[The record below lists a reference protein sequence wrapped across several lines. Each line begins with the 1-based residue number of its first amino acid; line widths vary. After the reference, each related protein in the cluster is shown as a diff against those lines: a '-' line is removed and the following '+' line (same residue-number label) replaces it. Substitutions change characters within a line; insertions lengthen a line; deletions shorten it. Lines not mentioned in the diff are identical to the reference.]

1 MAGTR
6 PILFSIALILVCG
19 FAVVDSAIRGGS
31 ALLGWLGMFAGL
43 GYAAFGLLY
52 GVEPVSDAGAGGSE

>member
-6 PILFSIALILVCG
+6 PILFGIAVILVCG
-19 FAVVDSAIRGGS
+19 FAVIDSAIRGGS
-31 ALLGWLGMFAGL
+31 ALLGWIGMFAGL

-52 GVEPVSDAGAGGSE
+52 GVEPVSGIDSGGSE